1 MGTEL
6 VDTLEREKRL
16 DAAGYRSL
24 LECRDPDTVAYLHE
38 TARRAAVRRF
48 GHGIYVRGLMEF
60 TNICRNDCLYCG
72 IRMSNRNISRY
83 CLTAE
88 EILGR
93 CSFGYRLGFR
103 TFVLQGGE
111 LPDEADD
118 FIEKVC
124 SLIHGRFPDCAITL
138 SLGERREESYRRFF
152 NAGAT
157 RYLLRHET
165 RNPGHYARLHPADMS
180 LENRLR
186 CMDWLKAIGYQTG
199 TGIMVGS
206 PYQSTDNII
215 EDIQYIRSL
224 RPEMIGLGPFI
235 PHRDTRFA
243 GWYRET
249 AFQDA
254 NGNGDNTDG
263 MTGNAGRNGRED
275 RRMELTL
282 KLISI
287 FRLMLPDA
295 LIPATTSLAT
305 VANDGRE
312 KGILSGANVVMP
324 NLSPPWTRDSYSLYD
339 DKASSGSESAEGL
352 AELESRLARIGY
364 HIDFSRGDYS
374 ENCI

>member
-72 IRMSNRNISRY
+72 IRKSNRNISRY

-165 RNPGHYARLHPADMS
+165 HNPVHYAMLHPAGMS

-186 CMDWLKAIGYQTG
+186 CIARLKAIGYQTG
-199 TGIMVGS
+199 TGIMAGS
-206 PYQSTDNII
+206 PYQTVDNII
-215 EDIQYIRSL
+215 EDIQYIQAL
-224 RPEMIGLGPFI
+224 RPQMIGIGPFI
-235 PHRDTRFA
+235 PHKDTPF
-243 GWYRET
+243 GGLCYGTEYRNRT
-249 AFQDA
+249 VGGPGPATRA
-254 NGNGDNTDG
+254 
-263 MTGNAGRNGRED
+263 AED
-275 RRMELTL
+275 MRLELTL

-287 FRLMLPDA
+287 FRLMFPDA
-295 LIPATTSLAT
+295 LIPATTALAT
-305 VANDGRE
+305 IAPDGRE